1 MTQTPI
7 TATTIPVVTEAQA
20 DAYFATTPRNDAWLA
35 ITPATLRP
43 LMLTEAERWLRGLCP
58 NPDAVGCCGDF
69 ATQWTIAVSELA
81 LAIHQS
87 PTAIISGAAS
97 AGTVGEV
104 KRVKLGD
111 LEREFFQAR
120 EGQVVQSG
128 RYGPKAPL
136 VLQAFP
142 WLGDIIG
149 CWLPS
154 TSGRMIPV
162 ERN

>member
-1 MTQTPI
+1 MTQTPT
-7 TATTIPVVTEAQA
+7 TATTIPVVTEAEA

-81 LAIHQS
+81 LALKLS
-87 PTAIISGAAS
+87 PAAVISGVAS
-97 AGTVGEV
+97 AGAAGEV
-104 KRVKLGD
+104 KLVKLGD
-111 LEREFFQAR
+111 LQQEFYQPR
-120 EGQVVQSG
+120 EGQVVKSG
-128 RYGPKAPL
+128 RYGPRAPYI
-136 VLQAFP
+136 LQAFP
-142 WLGDIIG
+142 WLGDLIG
-149 CWLPS
+149 YWLPS
-154 TSGRMIPV
+154 FGGRMIPV